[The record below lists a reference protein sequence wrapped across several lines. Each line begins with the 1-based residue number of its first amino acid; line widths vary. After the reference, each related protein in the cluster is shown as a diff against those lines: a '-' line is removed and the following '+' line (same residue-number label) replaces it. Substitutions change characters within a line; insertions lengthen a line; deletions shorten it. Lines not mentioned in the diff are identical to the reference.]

1 MSDSTHS
8 RWKDLVYL
16 CLKHHDHL
24 EPFDIPDKEFSSVS
38 EGELIPLASS
48 HHVYYDDNRLSVC
61 LSSAMLARFVKE
73 ELTFEGDDEPSDDEV
88 RECLGARF
96 SALLF
101 SMFSQ
106 LGVHFPTF
114 PIDITDEFERLAP
127 SKAHIPPRP
136 PSPDSDAPL
145 DSDASLRELYAVYV
159 SDLVV
164 LEGSTPG
171 GDWAHFRCA
180 ASQLQGYIEDMSSI
194 MPCQR
199 SRQMAPMCFAHPA
212 IFECLGSHGFEKM
225 TSLDVL
231 LWKLEGFLGRK
242 AHEFFGVQETS
253 AWLERIRKTHPA
265 LVEELIP
272 HRFTLSKIAEVLRML
287 LEEGIPIIDMVSI
300 LETIG
305 EKALEC
311 YDTPFIVEAV
321 RLVTRRRWLS
331 QLTAPREP
339 LMVATLAPDVED
351 WFHERQYERAVAGD
365 LAVNTVEGKRL
376 LDMLKGYVFLFDR
389 SLRPILLVSQPI
401 RRYIWEYM
409 SPYMPE
415 IMVFSFVEFGAA
427 DYKVIQQVHF
437 PSVDFEDFVHS
448 LATEGDLSKSTEDD
462 LPAAYAERSD
472 FVPRHPGPPGH
483 EPSSHSS
490 FSESEPDDE
499 EPVGRGLLGRAR
511 RRVRRLGQQILKRIE
526 EN

>member
-1 MSDSTHS
+1 
-8 RWKDLVYL
+8 L
-16 CLKHHDHL
+16 
-24 EPFDIPDKEFSSVS
+24 
-38 EGELIPLASS
+38 
-48 HHVYYDDNRLSVC
+48 DD
-61 LSSAMLARFVKE
+61 
-73 ELTFEGDDEPSDDEV
+73 
-88 RECLGARF
+88 
-96 SALLF
+96 
-101 SMFSQ
+101 
-106 LGVHFPTF
+106 
-114 PIDITDEFERLAP
+114 
-127 SKAHIPPRP
+127 
-136 PSPDSDAPL
+136 
-145 DSDASLRELYAVYV
+145 DASLRELYAVYV
-159 SDLVV
+159 SDLAV
-164 LEGSTPG
+164 LEGSTAG
-171 GDWAHFRCA
+171 GDWVYFRCA
-180 ASQLQGYIEDMSSI
+180 ASQLQGHVEDMSGV

-199 SRQMAPMCFAHPA
+199 SRQMVPVCFVEPA
-212 IFECLGSHGFEKM
+212 IAERLEASGFEKL
-225 TSLDVL
+225 TALDVL
-231 LWKLEGFLGRK
+231 LWRLEGFLGLK

-287 LEEGIPIIDMVSI
+287 LEEGIPIIDMVSV

-311 YDTPFIVEAV
+311 YDTPFLVEAI

-331 QLTAPREP
+331 QLAAPREP
-339 LMVATLAPDVED
+339 LMVATLAPDVEH
-351 WFHERQYERAVAGD
+351 WFHERQYDRDVAGE

-401 RRYIWEYM
+401 RRYVWEYM

-437 PSVDFEDFVHS
+437 PEVDFEDFVHS
-448 LATEGDLSKSTEDD
+448 LATEDDLSQSTEDD
-462 LPAAYAERSD
+462 LPAAYAQRPD
-472 FVPRHPGPPGH
+472 FVPRHPGP
-483 EPSSHSS
+483 EPSFHSS
-490 FSESEPDDE
+490 FPESEPDDE